1 VAAALHLAAI
11 DAGSNAIRLVIA
23 RACSPSRI
31 EILKTERYPLRLGR
45 SVFVKHRFEPK
56 TIKRGVEAFRHFR
69 RLLDRYGV
77 TRYRAVATS
86 ATREARNRKEFLD
99 RIRRDAR
106 ITVDVIGSAEE
117 ARLVRRAVLN
127 VLGADLSPRMILDLG
142 GGSLDLDLLHEGEVE
157 HSVGLPLGT
166 VRLMETYGLRGSMSE
181 EEIRKLRAHIVNILE
196 SSLPSHPNLENAV
209 VVACGG
215 NAEALAQL
223 APGPLLRGIP
233 TLNVRVLRERLWE
246 MAGMSVQKRMKVF
259 HVREDRADVMVFAAI
274 VFTTLGRMYSMN
286 RFLVPGVGVRE
297 GILHDLMREHFARAP
312 IAQDE
317 AQAALLRAAVER
329 FAARFL
335 AQTQRSAEG
344 TGTETDHAH
353 HVTRIALSLFDQLR
367 SVHGMGPEMRLVLE
381 IGARL
386 HDIGRV
392 VNREGHHKHGE
403 YLVRNADLPE
413 LRGWRRDMAAC
424 LVRYHNRQSEP
435 DMGHKLYA
443 SLEPQ
448 QRTNVR
454 ALSALL
460 RLAEGLDDDHKQSV
474 LRVDVETHRREAVFR
489 VRTRKASN
497 LPAWGAQR
505 KAGLFEEEFGL
516 RAVFTRSLAMRKVA

>member
-1 VAAALHLAAI
+1 LGAPLHLAAI

-23 RACSPSRI
+23 RASSPSRI

-56 TIKRGVEAFRHFR
+56 TIKRGVEAFQHFR

-86 ATREARNRKEFLD
+86 ATREARNRREFLE
-99 RIRRDAR
+99 RVRREAR

-117 ARLVRRAVLN
+117 ARLVRSAVHR
-127 VLGADLSPRMILDLG
+127 VLGTDLSPRMILDLG
-142 GGSLDLDLLHEGEVE
+142 GGSLDLDLLQQGELE

-166 VRLMETYGLRGSMSE
+166 VRLMETYDLRGTVSE
-181 EEIRKLRAHIVNILE
+181 EDIRRLRAHIVNVLE
-196 SSLPSHPNLENAV
+196 SSLPGRPNLEGAV
-209 VVACGG
+209 AVACGG
-215 NAEALAQL
+215 NAEALANL

-233 TLNVRVLRERLWE
+233 TMNLRVLRERLWE
-246 MAGMSVQKRMKVF
+246 MAGLSVPKRMKTYR
-259 HVREDRADVMVFAAI
+259 VREDRADVMAIAAI
-274 VFTTLGRMYSMN
+274 VFSTLGRWYGAS

-297 GILHDLMREHFARAP
+297 GILHELVREHFARAP
-312 IAQDE
+312 VAQDE
-317 AQAALLRAAVER
+317 AHAALLRTATER
-329 FAARFL
+329 FAARL
-335 AQTQRSAEG
+335 GDDAE
-344 TGTETDHAH
+344 HAH
-353 HVTRIALSLFDQLR
+353 QVTRIALSLFDQLR
-367 SVHGMGPEMRLVLE
+367 SIHGMGPEMRVVLE
-381 IGARL
+381 VGARL

-392 VNREGHHKHGE
+392 VNRDGHHKHGE

-413 LRGWRRDMAAC
+413 LRGWRRAMVAC

-489 VRTRKASN
+489 VRTKKASN

>member
-1 VAAALHLAAI
+1 LGAPLHLAAI

-23 RACSPSRI
+23 RASSASRI

-56 TIKRGVEAFRHFR
+56 TIKRGLEAFQHFR

-86 ATREARNRKEFLD
+86 ATREARNRREFLE
-99 RIRRDAR
+99 RIRRETR

-117 ARLVRRAVLN
+117 ARLVRSAVHK

-142 GGSLDLDLLHEGEVE
+142 GGSLDLDLLQQGEVE

-166 VRLMETYGLRGSMSE
+166 VRLMEMYDLRGPVSE
-181 EEIRKLRAHIVNILE
+181 EDIRRLRAHIVNVLE
-196 SSLPSHPNLENAV
+196 SSLPGHPNLESAV
-209 VVACGG
+209 AVACGG
-215 NAEALAQL
+215 NAEALANL

-233 TLNVRVLRERLWE
+233 TMNLRVLRERLWE
-246 MAGMSVQKRMKVF
+246 MAPLSVPKRMKKYR
-259 HVREDRADVMVFAAI
+259 VREDRADVMAIAAI
-274 VFTTLGRMYSMN
+274 VFTTLGRWYGAN

-297 GILHDLMREHFARAP
+297 GILHELVREHFARAP
-312 IAQDE
+312 VAQDE
-317 AQAALLRAAVER
+317 AHAALLRAEAER
-329 FAARFL
+329 FATRLGDDAEH
-335 AQTQRSAEG
+335 AQQVA
-344 TGTETDHAH
+344 
-353 HVTRIALSLFDQLR
+353 RIALSLFDQLR
-367 SVHGMGPEMRLVLE
+367 SIHGMGPEMRVVLE

-386 HDIGRV
+386 HDIGRL

-413 LRGWRRDMAAC
+413 LRGWRRAMVAC

>member
-1 VAAALHLAAI
+1 MAAPLHLAAI

-23 RACSPSRI
+23 RASSASRI

-45 SVFVKHRFEPK
+45 GVFVKHRFEPK
-56 TIKRGVEAFRHFR
+56 TIKRGVEAFQHFR

-86 ATREARNRKEFLD
+86 ATREARNRREFLE
-99 RIRRDAR
+99 RIRREAR
-106 ITVDVIGSAEE
+106 ITVDIIGSTEE
-117 ARLVRRAVLN
+117 ARLVRSAVHN
-127 VLGADLSPRMILDLG
+127 ILGADLSPRMILDLG
-142 GGSLDLDLLHEGEVE
+142 GGSLDLDLLQQGEVE

-166 VRLMETYGLRGSMSE
+166 VRLMETYDLRGPVSE
-181 EEIRKLRAHIVNILE
+181 EDIRRLRAHIVNVLE
-196 SSLPSHPNLENAV
+196 SGLRERPNLESAV
-209 VVACGG
+209 AVACGG
-215 NAEALAQL
+215 NAEALATL
-223 APGPLLRGIP
+223 AAGPLLRGIP
-233 TLNVRVLRERLWE
+233 TMNLRVLRERLWE
-246 MAGMSVQKRMKVF
+246 MAALSVAKRMKSYR
-259 HVREDRADVMVFAAI
+259 VREDRADVMAIGAI
-274 VFTTLGRMYSMN
+274 VFLTLGRWYGAS

-297 GILHDLMREHFARAP
+297 GILHELVREHFARAP
-312 IAQDE
+312 LPQDE
-317 AQAALLRAAVER
+317 AHAALLRAAAER
-329 FAARFL
+329 FASRL
-335 AQTQRSAEG
+335 GDDTEHAQQ
-344 TGTETDHAH
+344 
-353 HVTRIALSLFDQLR
+353 VTRIALSLFDQLR
-367 SVHGMGPEMRLVLE
+367 SIHGMGPEMRVVLE
-381 IGARL
+381 LGARL
-386 HDIGRV
+386 HDIGRA

-413 LRGWRRDMAAC
+413 LRGWRRAMVAC

-474 LRVDVETHRREAVFR
+474 VRVDVETHRREAVFR
-489 VRTRKASN
+489 VRTKKASN

-516 RAVFTRSLAMRKVA
+516 RAVFTRSQAMRKVA

>member
-1 VAAALHLAAI
+1 LRAPLHIAAI

-23 RACSPSRI
+23 RAFSSSRI

-86 ATREARNRKEFLD
+86 ATREARNRREFLE
-99 RIRRDAR
+99 RVRREAR

-117 ARLVRRAVLN
+117 ARLVRSAVHKA
-127 VLGADLSPRMILDLG
+127 LGTDLSPRMILDLG
-142 GGSLDLDLLHEGEVE
+142 GGSLDLDLLQQGEVE

-166 VRLMETYGLRGSMSE
+166 VRLMETYDLRGSVSE
-181 EEIRKLRAHIVNILE
+181 EDIRRLRAHIVNVLE
-196 SSLPSHPNLENAV
+196 SSLPGQPNLEGAV
-209 VVACGG
+209 AVACGG
-215 NAEALAQL
+215 NAEALANL

-233 TLNVRVLRERLWE
+233 TMNLRVLRERLWE
-246 MAGMSVQKRMKVF
+246 MAGLSVAKRMKSYR
-259 HVREDRADVMVFAAI
+259 VREDRADVMAIAAI
-274 VFTTLGRMYSMN
+274 VFITLGRWYGAS

-297 GILHDLMREHFARAP
+297 GILDELVREHFARAP
-312 IAQDE
+312 LAHDE
-317 AQAALLRAAVER
+317 AHAALLRTAAER
-329 FAARFL
+329 FATRL
-335 AQTQRSAEG
+335 GDDAE
-344 TGTETDHAH
+344 HAH
-353 HVTRIALSLFDQLR
+353 QVTRIALSLFDQLR
-367 SVHGMGPEMRLVLE
+367 SIHGMGPEMRVVLE
-381 IGARL
+381 LGARL

-413 LRGWRRDMAAC
+413 LRGWRRAMVAC

-474 LRVDVETHRREAVFR
+474 VRVDVETHRREAVFR
-489 VRTRKASN
+489 VRTKKASN

>member
-1 VAAALHLAAI
+1 MPAPLHIGAI
-11 DAGSNAIRLVIA
+11 DAGSNALRLVIA
-23 RACSPSRI
+23 RASSSSHI
-31 EILKTERYPLRLGR
+31 EILKTERYPLRLGH
-45 SVFVKHRFEPK
+45 SVFLHHRFEPK

-69 RLLDRYGV
+69 RLLDRYRV

-106 ITVDVIGSAEE
+106 ITLDVIGSTEE

-127 VLGADLSPRMILDLG
+127 KLGAELLPRFIVDLG
-142 GGSLDLDLLHEGEVE
+142 GGSLDLDLVRFAPSGAEGRSEVE
-157 HSVGLPLGT
+157 RSVGLPLGA
-166 VRLMETYGLRGSMSE
+166 VRLMEMYDMRGPLGE
-181 EEIRKLRAHIVNILE
+181 EDVRRLRAHIVNVLQVHLQE
-196 SSLPSHPNLENAV
+196 QPNLENAV
-209 VVACGG
+209 AVACGG
-215 NAEALAQL
+215 NAETLANL

-233 TLNVRVLRERLWE
+233 TMNLRVLRERLWE
-246 MAGMSVQKRMKVF
+246 MAALSVPKRMKVF
-259 HVREDRADVMVFAAI
+259 RLREDRADVIAIAAI
-274 VFTTLGRMYSMN
+274 VFSTLGRWFGVS

-297 GILHDLMREHFARAP
+297 GILHELVKEHFARAP
-312 IAQDE
+312 VAHDVV
-317 AQAALLRAAVER
+317 QAALMRAAVES
-329 FAARFL
+329 FAARL
-335 AQTQRSAEG
+335 G
-344 TGTETDHAH
+344 DDAH
-353 HVTRIALSLFDQLR
+353 HSQQVARLALSLFDQLR
-367 SVHGMGPEMRLVLE
+367 SIHGMGPDMRLVLE
-381 IGARL
+381 LGARL

-413 LRGWRRDMAAC
+413 LRGWRRAMAAC

-435 DMGHKLYA
+435 DMDHKPYA

-460 RLAEGLDDDHKQSV
+460 RLAEGLDDNHKQLV

-489 VRTRKASN
+489 VQTKHASN
-497 LPAWGAQR
+497 TPAWGAQR
-505 KAGLFEEEFGL
+505 KAGLFESEFGL
-516 RAVFTRSLAMRKVA
+516 KAVFTRSSTARKVA

>member
-1 VAAALHLAAI
+1 MPAPLHIAAI

-23 RACSPSRI
+23 RAFSSSRI

-86 ATREARNRKEFLD
+86 ATREARNRREFLE
-99 RIRRDAR
+99 RIRREAR

-117 ARLVRRAVLN
+117 ARLVRSAVLK

-142 GGSLDLDLLHEGEVE
+142 GGSLDLDLLQQGEVE

-166 VRLMETYGLRGSMSE
+166 VRLMETYDLRGSMSE
-181 EEIRKLRAHIVNILE
+181 EDIRRLRAHIVNVLE
-196 SSLPSHPNLENAV
+196 SSLPLRPNLESAV
-209 VVACGG
+209 AVACGG
-215 NAEALAQL
+215 NAEALANL

-233 TLNVRVLRERLWE
+233 TMNVRVLRERLWE
-246 MAGMSVQKRMKVF
+246 IAGLSVAKRMKAF
-259 HVREDRADVMVFAAI
+259 RVREDRADVMAIAAI
-274 VFTTLGRMYSMN
+274 VFTTLGRWYGAS
-286 RFLVPGVGVRE
+286 RFLAPGVGVRE
-297 GILHDLMREHFARAP
+297 GILHELVREHFARAP
-312 IAQDE
+312 LAQDE
-317 AQAALLRAAVER
+317 AHAALLRAAAER
-329 FAARFL
+329 FAARL
-335 AQTQRSAEG
+335 GDEAE
-344 TGTETDHAH
+344 HAH
-353 HVTRIALSLFDQLR
+353 QVTRIALSLFDQLR
-367 SVHGMGPEMRLVLE
+367 SIHGMGPDMRLVLE
-381 IGARL
+381 LGARL

-403 YLVRNADLPE
+403 YLVRNANLPE
-413 LRGWRRDMAAC
+413 LRGWRKAMVAC

-474 LRVDVETHRREAVFR
+474 MRVDVETHRREAVFR
-489 VRTRKASN
+489 VRTKKASN

-516 RAVFTRSLAMRKVA
+516 RAVFTRSLAVRKVA

>member
-1 VAAALHLAAI
+1 LRAPLHIAAI
-11 DAGSNAIRLVIA
+11 DAGSNAVRLVIA
-23 RACSPSRI
+23 RASSAARI

-56 TIKRGVEAFRHFR
+56 TMKRGVEAFRHFR

-86 ATREARNRKEFLD
+86 ATREARNRREFLE
-99 RIRRDAR
+99 RIRREAR

-117 ARLVRRAVLN
+117 ARLVRSAVYK

-142 GGSLDLDLLHEGEVE
+142 GGSLDLDLLQQGEVE

-166 VRLMETYGLRGSMSE
+166 VRLMETYDLRGPVSE
-181 EEIRKLRAHIVNILE
+181 EDIRRLRAHIVNVLE
-196 SSLPSHPNLENAV
+196 SSLPGQPNLESAV
-209 VVACGG
+209 AVACGG
-215 NAEALAQL
+215 NAEALASL

-233 TLNVRVLRERLWE
+233 TMNLRVLRERLWE
-246 MAGMSVQKRMKVF
+246 MAGLSVAKRMKTYR
-259 HVREDRADVMVFAAI
+259 VREDRADVMAIAAI
-274 VFTTLGRMYSMN
+274 VFTTLGRWCGAG

-297 GILHDLMREHFARAP
+297 GILHELVREHFAREP
-312 IAQDE
+312 LPHDE
-317 AQAALLRAAVER
+317 AHAALLRAATER
-329 FAARFL
+329 FASRL
-335 AQTQRSAEG
+335 GDDAE
-344 TGTETDHAH
+344 HAH
-353 HVTRIALSLFDQLR
+353 QVTRIALSLFDQLR
-367 SVHGMGPEMRLVLE
+367 SIHGMGPEMRVVLE
-381 IGARL
+381 LGARL

-413 LRGWRRDMAAC
+413 LRGWRRAMVAC
-424 LVRYHNRQSEP
+424 LVRYHNKQSEP

-474 LRVDVETHRREAVFR
+474 VRVDVETHRREAVFR

-516 RAVFTRSLAMRKVA
+516 RAVFTRSLSVRKVA

>member
-1 VAAALHLAAI
+1 MAAPLHVAAI
-11 DAGSNAIRLVIA
+11 DAGSNAIRLLIA
-23 RACSPSRI
+23 RASSSSRI
-31 EILKTERYPLRLGR
+31 EILKTERYPLRLGH

-86 ATREARNRKEFLD
+86 ATREARNRKEFLE
-99 RIRRDAR
+99 RIRRETR

-117 ARLVRRAVLN
+117 ARLVRSAVQK
-127 VLGADLSPRMILDLG
+127 VLGADLAPRLILDLG
-142 GGSLDLDLLHEGEVE
+142 GGSLDLDLLRPGEAE
-157 HSVGLPLGT
+157 RSVGLPLGV
-166 VRLMETYGLRGSMSE
+166 VRLMETYDLRGSMSE
-181 EEIRKLRAHIVNILE
+181 EDIRRLRAHIVHVLE
-196 SSLPSHPNLENAV
+196 SSLPERPNLESAV
-209 VVACGG
+209 AVACGG
-215 NAEALAQL
+215 NAEALASL

-246 MAGMSVQKRMKVF
+246 IAGLSVPKRMKAF
-259 HVREDRADVMVFAAI
+259 RVREDRADVMGIAA
-274 VFTTLGRMYSMN
+274 VVLATLGRWYGVS

-297 GILHDLMREHFARAP
+297 GILHGLVRERFARAP
-312 IAQDE
+312 VAQDE
-317 AQAALLRAAVER
+317 AQRAVLRGAVER
-329 FAARFL
+329 LAARL
-335 AQTQRSAEG
+335 GDEA
-344 TGTETDHAH
+344 DHARQ
-353 HVTRIALSLFDQLR
+353 VTRIALSLFDQLR
-367 SVHGMGPEMRLVLE
+367 SVHGMGAEMRQVLE
-381 IGARL
+381 VGARL

-392 VNREGHHKHGE
+392 VNRAGHHKHGE

-413 LRGWRRDMAAC
+413 LRGWQKAMVAC

-435 DMGHKLYA
+435 NIGHKLYA

-448 QRTNVR
+448 QRANVR

-474 LRVDVETHRREAVFR
+474 VRVDVETHRREAVFR
-489 VRTRKASN
+489 VQTTSASN
-497 LPAWGAQR
+497 TPAWGAQR

-516 RAVFTRSLAMRKVA
+516 RAVFTRRLAARKVA